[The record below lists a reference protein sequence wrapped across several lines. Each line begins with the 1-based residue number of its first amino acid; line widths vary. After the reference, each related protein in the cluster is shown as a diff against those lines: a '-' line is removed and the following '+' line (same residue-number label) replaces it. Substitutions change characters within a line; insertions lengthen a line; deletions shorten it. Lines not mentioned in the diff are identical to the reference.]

1 MLDVSAKGGNGICLY
16 VSRGETAPYAALSH
30 CWGHKPF
37 LRTLSGS
44 LEAHKSEITWEKLPQ
59 SFQDAIAF
67 TRQLG
72 IRYLWIDSLCIV
84 QDDQRDWR
92 REAAK
97 MASVYQGAEIVISA
111 ARSDGAY
118 GGLYADVPDTHKT
131 HTITFVPGHRRR
143 DDDDDYDDDGD
154 NYPSSTSESPQTL
167 HLRPSFIHTHRL
179 LSPYHPQTS
188 TLLPIFTRAWVLQ
201 ERFLSPRLLH
211 FGPHELSFECLAGTT
226 CQCTP
231 QPEPTTTS
239 AAAEAAQ
246 PAWYT
251 NLLTRTTSPKKY
263 YSYASWRDGSLSERE
278 LQVCWRRLVEDY
290 SRLGLTVEGDV
301 FPAIGGMA
309 RLMGKVRGTKYLA
322 GCWEESLM
330 VGDLVWRVDL
340 PVAAAETLGE
350 GSKEEWRVRARPS
363 GWRAPSW
370 SWAAVKMPVEFVSG
384 DEGVEAACEVVE
396 VACEPVGTDVMGELK
411 ERGSWLVVKGRL
423 IPARLRFKDPED
435 PQPWNVIDLDILDGH
450 VKNLWADDGCR
461 GLVTAEGEQ
470 PQVYCLLV
478 GRKLPRKE
486 VLCLVLT
493 RVPKDE
499 QGSAASQGRG
509 EHEDGHLYQRIAMLE
524 IFGGPPSPVLWGW
537 VHNLLGKGED
547 ALVRVV

>member
-1 MLDVSAKGGNGICLY
+1 MLDVSAKGGNGVCLY
-16 VSRGETAPYAALSH
+16 ASRGETTPYAALSH

-37 LRTLSGS
+37 LRTLAGS
-44 LEAHKSEITWEKLPQ
+44 LEAHKSEIAWERLPQ

-67 TRQLG
+67 TRHLG

-84 QDDQRDWR
+84 QDDQHDWR

-97 MASVYQGAEIVISA
+97 MASVYQGAALVISA

-131 HTITFVPGHRRR
+131 HTVAFVPGRRQR
-143 DDDDDYDDDGD
+143 DDDDFDDGGDD
-154 NYPSSTSESPQTL
+154 NPSSPSATPQIL
-167 HLRPSFIHTHRL
+167 LVRHSLAHAHRL
-179 LSPYHPQTS
+179 LTPHHPQT
-188 TLLPIFTRAWVLQ
+188 TALLPIFARAWVLQ
-201 ERFLSPRLLH
+201 ERFLSPRLVH
-211 FGPHELSFECLAGTT
+211 FGPHELSFECLASTT

-231 QPEPTTTS
+231 LPTETETT
-239 AAAEAAQ
+239 AVTQAQ

-263 YSYASWRDGSLSERE
+263 YSYATWRDGSLSRRE

-309 RLMGKVRGTKYLA
+309 RLMGKVRGTRYLA
-322 GCWEESLM
+322 GCWEESLL

-340 PVAAAETLGE
+340 PFKAAGASGE
-350 GSKEEWRVRARPS
+350 GSREEEWRGRARPFR
-363 GWRAPSW
+363 WRAPSW
-370 SWAAVKMPVEFVSG
+370 SWAAVRAPVEFVSG

-396 VACEPVGTDVMGELK
+396 VVCEPVGADVMGELK
-411 ERGSWLVVKGRL
+411 EGGSWLVVKGRL

-450 VKNLWADDGCR
+450 VKNLWADDDCR
-461 GLVTAEGEQ
+461 RLVTAEGEQ

-493 RVPKDE
+493 RVPEDE
-499 QGSAASQGRG
+499 RKSAASQDQG
-509 EHEDGHLYQRIAMLE
+509 EHEDGHLYRRIAMLE

-547 ALVRVV
+547 ASVRIV